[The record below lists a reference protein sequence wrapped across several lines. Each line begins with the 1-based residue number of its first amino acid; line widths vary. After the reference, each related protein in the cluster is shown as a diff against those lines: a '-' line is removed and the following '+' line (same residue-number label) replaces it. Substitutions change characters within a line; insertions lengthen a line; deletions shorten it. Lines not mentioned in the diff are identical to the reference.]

1 MPTRSPP
8 VPSARLQL
16 QPAETLVQKPQIFLG
31 AEQTSP
37 EGLAVMCAGPARADA
52 PQLAT
57 SGGFRGAVCS
67 KSRSPGDIGGF
78 VLCVTRLGTA
88 RPSLLAEQPVPRCP
102 LCLHCGC
109 TSQPGATAL
118 SPALSPI
125 PPSLRTSLPPLSA
138 RHRGLP
144 ALYSPSCFG
153 PCGTRRR
160 RVLGATQP
168 PPPPEP
174 GALAHPFLC
183 LPQVGA
189 GGDPAHSPHP
199 RAAPG
204 SRRPGLGAAPRAP
217 RRRSWARLE
226 GAR

>member
-37 EGLAVMCAGPARADA
+37 EGLAAMCAGPARADV

-67 KSRSPGDIGGF
+67 KSHSPGDIGGF

-109 TSQPGATAL
+109 TSQPGTTSL
-118 SPALSPI
+118 SPALFPI
-125 PPSLRTSLPPLSA
+125 PPSLSATPFCPPPRSPCPLLPILLWSLWDMQEEGAGCHTASPPPRARGSRSPFPLPPTGWS
-138 RHRGLP
+138 RGGP
-144 ALYSPSCFG
+144 SP
-153 PCGTRRR
+153 
-160 RVLGATQP
+160 QP
-168 PPPPEP
+168 PS
-174 GALAHPFLC
+174 LC
-183 LPQVGA
+183 
-189 GGDPAHSPHP
+189 SP
-199 RAAPG
+199 
-204 SRRPGLGAAPRAP
+204 
-217 RRRSWARLE
+217 
-226 GAR
+226 